1 MGQRDMAPRA
11 RRRLLA
17 VLAAALLV
25 GGLHPAEARCV
36 MTHDWTPVAGEG
48 VILRARTLGSGP
60 PLLMLPS
67 LARGPAD
74 FDALAAQI
82 PDHTVVLFEP
92 RWFGG
97 SDGPEAADLFALADD
112 ATRVLG
118 KLCPGQAADV
128 IGHAFGNRVA
138 RTLAA
143 RHPDKV
149 KRLLLFASGGQSPI
163 PPSVSAAIAGAA
175 AQGETPDAERL
186 ADLRLAFFAKGQD
199 PAQWLGGWSPRTA
212 RLQGAALRR
221 TASSD
226 WQTAGS
232 APVLVIQATEDPVAP
247 IANARALQALAPGR
261 VTVVSLAH
269 ASHAM
274 LPEQPA
280 ALAAVTR
287 AFLAGE
293 TDEARL
299 QAVVDRAVVVPG

>member
-1 MGQRDMAPRA
+1 
-11 RRRLLA
+11 
-17 VLAAALLV
+17 
-25 GGLHPAEARCV
+25 
-36 MTHDWTPVAGEG
+36 MTRYWTPVAGQG
-48 VILRARTLGSGP
+48 VTLRARTLGAGP

-112 ATRVLG
+112 AARVLDQ
-118 KLCPGQAADV
+118 LCPGEAADV

-149 KRLLLFASGGQSPI
+149 RRLLLFASGGQAPI
-163 PPSVSAAIAGAA
+163 PPQVSAAISGAA
-175 AQGETPDAERL
+175 AQGEKPDADRL
-186 ADLRLAFFAKGQD
+186 VDLRLAFFAKGQD
-199 PAQWLGGWSPRTA
+199 PGQWLGGWSPRAA

-221 TASSD
+221 TVSSD

-261 VTVVSLAH
+261 VIVVSLPH

-293 TDEARL
+293 TDEAKL
-299 QAVVDRAVVVPG
+299 QAVVDGAVTAPVP